1 MPVKIAAILRTSLA
15 VLLVASVRA
24 SAQADSAIPFWQVEP
39 RPGEDL
45 LVVRRNAALLAMA
58 TARNNRVTIV
68 KFDDDLE
75 NKCPT
80 LTSLFYAA
88 GDRVELLTPNFSIRD
103 SAGTTT
109 VQRKSNSIGDGF
121 VVQNST
127 CRYLLTVRRYD
138 RDGEVEK
145 DLQIRRTPPP
155 LPPIKVE
162 QQEGL
167 PANSPINPVIRTPE
181 YKVKSDPIDLS
192 GNSRDEK
199 IGFEETHVR
208 FEKPSYPLNFTGIA
222 FFAPTTLT
230 VYLANAERDLTIASE
245 SNFLTHDY
253 KIEIKNPKA
262 VLRIAVDKEFYSN
275 GQWKNAYSV
284 AGK

>member
-1 MPVKIAAILRTSLA
+1 MPVKIATILCTSLA

-24 SAQADSAIPFWQVEP
+24 SAQADLAIPFWQVEP

-80 LTSLFYAA
+80 LTSLFYAT

-167 PANSPINPVIRTPE
+167 PANSLIDPIIRTPE
-181 YKVKSDPIDLS
+181 YKVKSDPIDVS

-208 FEKPSYPLNFTGIA
+208 FEKPSHLLNFTGIV

-230 VYLANAERDLTIASE
+230 VYLASVERDLTIASE

-253 KIEIKNPKA
+253 KIEIKNPNA

-284 AGK
+284 VVK